1 MQLIHFNLSIYLLIS
16 IFTANNTYSQLE
28 NKKTLSNRLT
38 TRYLLIV
45 RNEENFAEKT
55 TYSFTYAKII
65 LFFAVLF
72 VVMSGLSF
80 YLTTTLFEEM
90 FDPRYAQLKATRDVV
105 RLSDTIDSIGI
116 ELKNKDQFID
126 NLKMIMSGRD
136 STFANTTNSNDIG
149 SKEIREI
156 VQSEAINPI
165 DSQFRKEF
173 ESGGLDL
180 QVTTSRLSQELQDF
194 FLFKPVDGIISDG
207 FDPQKDHLAVD
218 IVAKEDEPIKA
229 VADGTVVFAS
239 WTQDS
244 GYVLGIQHRGNL
256 MSMYKHNSEIL
267 KKVGSFVTAG
277 EVISI
282 IGNTGE
288 LTSGPHLHFE
298 LWYNGNP
305 IDPEEFIG
313 F

>member
-1 MQLIHFNLSIYLLIS
+1 M
-16 IFTANNTYSQLE
+16 E
-28 NKKTLSNRLT
+28 NKRTLSNRLT
-38 TRYLLIV
+38 TKYLLII

-65 LFFAVLF
+65 LGIFLIFAVL
-72 VVMSGLSF
+72 SGISF
-80 YLTTTLFEEM
+80 YLSTTLLEKW
-90 FDPRYAQLKATRDVV
+90 FDPRFVQLKANKEVIEMSS
-105 RLSDTIDSIGI
+105 RLDSLII
-116 ELKNKDQFID
+116 EVEKKDQFID
-126 NLKMIMSGRD
+126 NFKMIMSGRD
-136 STFANTTNSNDIG
+136 DEYVQVENEGNIG
-149 SKEIREI
+149 SNEIRNI
-156 VQSEAINPI
+156 VQSENVNPI

-173 ESGGLDL
+173 ETGGLEL
-180 QVTTSRLSQELQDF
+180 SLTTSSISEEMQDF
-194 FLFKPVDGIISDG
+194 YLFKPVEGIVSDV
-207 FDPQKDHLAVD
+207 FDPKADHLAID
-218 IVAKEDEPIKA
+218 IVAKQDEPVKA

-244 GYVLGIQHRGNL
+244 GYVIAIQHRGNL
-256 MSMYKHNSEIL
+256 MSMYKHNSDLL
-267 KKVGSFVTAG
+267 KNVGNFVTAG

-305 IDPEEFIG
+305 INPEEFIR